1 MSDLEDGLRLFSNE
15 KKQIFLYDDF
25 LGSNGFVPE
34 GYNYDSRLISFIKA
48 VKRSN
53 NKRFI
58 LTTREYI
65 LKDAQ
70 RYYEKIKNNN
80 FDLVKCTLELGDYTE
95 IIRARILYNHIAKE
109 NLPNEYIRELLK
121 FRAYRRII
129 NHPNFNP
136 RIIEAFI
143 HGGVWKHVS
152 YQNFINEFSA
162 FLISP
167 ILFGKVHLIN

>member
-1 MSDLEDGLRLFSNE
+1 MDYVIISGIPGIGKTTLARFLVYSTLGNDNEYEFVYMSDLEDGLRLFSNE

-70 RYYEKIKNNN
+70 RYYEKSK
-80 FDLVKCTLELGDYTE
+80 
-95 IIRARILYNHIAKE
+95 
-109 NLPNEYIRELLK
+109 
-121 FRAYRRII
+121 
-129 NHPNFNP
+129 
-136 RIIEAFI
+136 
-143 HGGVWKHVS
+143 
-152 YQNFINEFSA
+152 
-162 FLISP
+162 
-167 ILFGKVHLIN
+167 